1 MSGMK
6 IFTLTQYLL
15 LVSTAALFL
24 NSSKYL
30 YSKYKHT
37 KFMEHVRCSNYLE
50 NKFCLRKCSM
60 LLLAGS
66 QSVSFIS
73 MKTNVS
79 SYRAIR
85 RKFT

>member
-1 MSGMK
+1 MSGIK
-6 IFTLTQYLL
+6 IFTLIQYLL

-24 NSSKYL
+24 NSPKL
-30 YSKYKHT
+30 HT
-37 KFMEHVRCSNYLE
+37 KFMEHVRYSNYLE

-79 SYRAIR
+79 SYRALR
-85 RKFT
+85 RKLT